1 MANMNCPIGNVPER
15 RRAARTP
22 YDAPVRFAVASAK
35 GAGTVKDISSEG
47 MFMETPAP
55 PVPGERISID
65 FQFRNSRHPMTIE
78 GEVARRSDTG
88 AGIKFIWP

>member
-1 MANMNCPIGNVPER
+1 MANQSCPIGNVPER
-15 RRAARTP
+15 RRAVRTP
-22 YDAPVRFAVASAK
+22 YRTPVSFAVASAT

-47 MFMETPAP
+47 MFMEAPAP
-55 PVPGERISID
+55 PGAGQRISID
-65 FQFRNSRHPMTIE
+65 FRFRNSSHPMTIE

>member
-1 MANMNCPIGNVPER
+1 MANQNCPIGNVPER

-22 YDAPVRFAVASAK
+22 YRSPVSYALASAT

-47 MFMETPAP
+47 MFMETPVP
-55 PVPGERISID
+55 PMPGERIRID
-65 FQFRNSRHPMTIE
+65 FQFRNSKHPMTIE